1 VSFEIFPLFSKN
13 INQNFINI
21 YKTIEIN
28 SMSKMIAILILL
40 CLCVSAT
47 AFVPS
52 AKVFRGIQKTSLNVA
67 LDPKGR
73 DESKLELPPKQ
84 RVSRKVREDAA
95 KEDGRLFGFS
105 KNAEVNNF
113 NNPPELM
120 CT

>member
-1 VSFEIFPLFSKN
+1 
-13 INQNFINI
+13 
-21 YKTIEIN
+21 
-28 SMSKMIAILILL
+28 MIAILILL

-52 AKVFRGIQKTSLNVA
+52 AKAFYGIQKTSLNVA

-84 RVSRKVREDAA
+84 RSSRKVREEAA
-95 KEDGRLFGFS
+95 KEDGKFFGFS

-113 NNPPELM
+113 NNPPELI
-120 CT
+120 